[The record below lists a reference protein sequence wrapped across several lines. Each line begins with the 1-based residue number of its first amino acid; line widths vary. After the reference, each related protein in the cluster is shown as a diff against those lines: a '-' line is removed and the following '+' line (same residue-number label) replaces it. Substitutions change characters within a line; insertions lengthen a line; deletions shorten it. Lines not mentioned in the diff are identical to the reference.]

1 MGLLMARLPLVWAG
15 GLVGGTA
22 VLLLTVINPMVGLF
36 AALLAAPWGAL
47 ENIVRGPSPLD
58 SGQLLL
64 LFTLAVWLG
73 RGLAYRRIFIPRTFL
88 NVPLAI
94 FIFVS
99 ALSLLNAPSLS
110 FGFREVLKW
119 VEVTAVMLLV
129 VDLSMTR
136 QPYSVNRPQI
146 RDHRL
151 RFTFYVLTILLLAGL
166 SQALIGIWQFGLR
179 GDGPEHFLVLGRFY
193 RAYGTFEQPNPYAGF
208 MNLTALLAAGAFLGA
223 VAALWRQVAGGKWQV
238 AGGKWQVAGGK
249 WQVAGGRWQVAGG
262 RWQVAGKKAPTPLL
276 PCSPA
281 PLLAWSLFIG
291 VTAVLCTLAVLFSW
305 SRGAWLSLAVG
316 GAVMALFWPKKF
328 WHGVALLLMAGFIFW
343 GGVQTGLVPA
353 SVTERITSF
362 SEDLRFGDVRGVD
375 INDANYAVLER
386 LAHWQ
391 SALEMAR
398 EHIWL
403 GVGFGN
409 YEPAYAEYA
418 LINWPYPLGHA
429 HNYYLNTL
437 AETGVWGLVVYGL
450 WWAAVFFQT
459 IRQLRQV
466 DWPVRGIAL
475 GLLGAWTAVTVH
487 HLVDKLYVNNIYIHL
502 GVMLGLL
509 QLLEYERQ
517 QNSTKEALE
526 MPPTIR

>member
-1 MGLLMARLPLVWAG
+1 
-15 GLVGGTA
+15 
-22 VLLLTVINPMVGLF
+22 
-36 AALLAAPWGAL
+36 
-47 ENIVRGPSPLD
+47 
-58 SGQLLL
+58 
-64 LFTLAVWLG
+64 
-73 RGLAYRRIFIPRTFL
+73 
-88 NVPLAI
+88 
-94 FIFVS
+94 
-99 ALSLLNAPSLS
+99 
-110 FGFREVLKW
+110 
-119 VEVTAVMLLV
+119 
-129 VDLSMTR
+129 
-136 QPYSVNRPQI
+136 
-146 RDHRL
+146 
-151 RFTFYVLTILLLAGL
+151 
-166 SQALIGIWQFGLR
+166 
-179 GDGPEHFLVLGRFY
+179 
-193 RAYGTFEQPNPYAGF
+193 
-208 MNLTALLAAGAFLGA
+208 
-223 VAALWRQVAGGKWQV
+223 V